1 MKNKSCAMYVT
12 DKHLTSTAEAYL
24 NVVRRPYSDCSRITA
39 PEKLLR
45 LHYNY
50 YYYCC
55 CWCH

>member
-1 MKNKSCAMYVT
+1 MYVT

-55 CWCH
+55 C